1 MHTRIKKLRN
11 VLHLTQAEFADR
23 IGVKR
28 NTVATY
34 EMGRSVP
41 SESAISLICRE
52 FRVNEEWL
60 RYGIGEM
67 FLVDSSDEIE
77 NLAKKYD
84 VIPEVQVFIEKLV
97 HLNKKDQKV
106 ITDFVHEVG
115 RAIDSPEDG
124 VASPSHGESEAD
136 LHADLQR
143 EIDAQKKAEERSTG
157 SDSTSA

>member
-106 ITDFVHEVG
+106 ITDFVHEV
-115 RAIDSPEDG
+115 
-124 VASPSHGESEAD
+124 
-136 LHADLQR
+136 
-143 EIDAQKKAEERSTG
+143 
-157 SDSTSA
+157 